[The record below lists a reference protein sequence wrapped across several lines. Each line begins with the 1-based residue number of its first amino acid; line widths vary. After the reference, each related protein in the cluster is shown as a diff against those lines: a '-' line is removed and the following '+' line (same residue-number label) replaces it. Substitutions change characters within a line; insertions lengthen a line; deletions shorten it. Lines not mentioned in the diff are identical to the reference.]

1 VDGTAHRRIDLV
13 AYDLPPGER
22 WLRIL
27 RAHVESGAPFLPI
40 DHRLGAAE
48 KRRILERARPSVVVD
63 GSGETAYAAGEPADP
78 ERAWAMVATSG
89 TSGAAKLAEL
99 SRTALQTAVDGSLAA
114 LGLGAGAPW
123 VSCLSPAHV
132 GGLLVLLREVF
143 GGAEVTV
150 HERFDAERLLAA
162 APGTSVAL
170 VPTMLH
176 RLTRSD
182 ADLSRLGVLL
192 VGGGSVD
199 PALRDAAARLGARVV
214 ATYGL
219 TETCGGVV
227 YEGAPFAGT
236 EVRIVEGAIQLR
248 GPTLMEGYRGDPA
261 ATGAA
266 FTIEGWLR
274 TADAGVLDDDG
285 RLSVLGRLDERIR
298 TGAETVWPEEV
309 EAVLR
314 SHPKVADVA
323 VAGVDDAEWGE
334 RVGAWVVASDPAE
347 PPRLEEL
354 RDHCRERGLSSF
366 KVPRELTLADRLPKT
381 AGGKIR
387 RSALR
392 LERPRDG

>member
-22 WLRIL
+22 WLRIV
-27 RAHVESGAPFLPI
+27 RAHAESGAPFLPI

-63 GSGETAYAAGEPADP
+63 ASGETAFAAGEPADP

-99 SRTALQTAVDGSLAA
+99 PRTALQTAVDGSLAA
-114 LGLGAGAPW
+114 LGLEAGAAW
-123 VSCLSPAHV
+123 ISCLSPAHV

-162 APGTSVAL
+162 APGTNVAL

-176 RLTRSD
+176 RLTRSG

-214 ATYGL
+214 VTYGL

-227 YEGAPFAGT
+227 YEGVPFAGT

-248 GPTLMEGYRGDPA
+248 GPTLMEGYRADPA

-334 RVGAWVVASDPAE
+334 RVGAWVVASDRAE
-347 PPRLEEL
+347 PPLLEEL